1 MVSQYNNIKHSAIK
15 MTPVHASNP
24 ENLYRTYMNLYGDIV
39 HDNSPKPKPKFK
51 VGDKIRIT
59 VKKDV
64 FRKGCL
70 PRWTEE
76 LFTVSAIQYTD
87 PITYKIKDL
96 NGEEIKG
103 TFYEQEMQKSTQDT
117 FRIEKV
123 LKTKGNKLLVKWM
136 GYSDDFN
143 SWIDKK
149 DAMSIGNIHPKKIKY
164 ITTA

>member
-1 MVSQYNNIKHSAIK
+1 VLEDMVTQYNNTKHISIK
-15 MTPVHASNP
+15 MTPVQASNP
-24 ENLYRTYMNLYGDIV
+24 ENLYRTYMNLYGDTV
-39 HDNSPKPKPKFK
+39 HDNSPRPKPKLK
-51 VGDKIRIT
+51 VGDMIRIT

-64 FRKGCL
+64 FRKGYL

-87 PITYKIKDL
+87 LITYKIKDL

-103 TFYEQEMQKSTQDT
+103 TFYEQEMQKSTQET

-149 DAMSIGNIHPKKIKY
+149 DVQLIGD
-164 ITTA
+164 ITHL

>member
-1 MVSQYNNIKHSAIK
+1 
-15 MTPVHASNP
+15 
-24 ENLYRTYMNLYGDIV
+24 
-39 HDNSPKPKPKFK
+39 
-51 VGDKIRIT
+51 

-64 FRKGCL
+64 FRKGYL

-96 NGEEIKG
+96 NDEEIKG

-149 DAMSIGNIHPKKIKY
+149 DVMSIGNIHHKK
-164 ITTA
+164 